1 MKKLAVMV
9 ALLVGFALPI
19 ESVDAAKY
27 NKFKVKRIITKSK
40 CFKCHAITREKVG
53 PAYIRVSQ
61 RFNEDPD
68 GRQKIYTHLTTSP
81 EIEVEG
87 KKENHVN
94 LKSGGDKEINEVITW
109 LLSLQDE
116 PKYKKYLTKTTPT
129 EGSASGETSAS
140 ASAPAKAS
148 TPASPPAKASTPASA
163 PATASTPAS
172 APAKAS
178 APASAPAKAS
188 APASTPAKASA
199 PASTPAKASAP
210 SSAPAKASASSST
223 SDGTSSSSGAS
234 GNEDASSSSSDDGD
248 TSWFEQ
254 LFESR

>member
-116 PKYKKYLTKTTPT
+116 PKYKKYLTKT
-129 EGSASGETSAS
+129 
-140 ASAPAKAS
+140 APAGG
-148 TPASPPAKASTPASA
+148 
-163 PATASTPAS
+163 S

-188 APASTPAKASA
+188 APAS
-199 PASTPAKASAP
+199 
-210 SSAPAKASASSST
+210 APAKASA
-223 SDGTSSSSGAS
+223 A
-234 GNEDASSSSSDDGD
+234 A
-248 TSWFEQ
+248 
-254 LFESR
+254 RAPA

>member
-172 APAKAS
+172 TPAKAS
-178 APASAPAKAS
+178 APASA
-188 APASTPAKASA
+188 PAKASA

>member
-148 TPASPPAKASTPASA
+148 TPASPPAKAS
-163 PATASTPAS
+163 
-172 APAKAS
+172 
-178 APASAPAKAS
+178 APASA
-188 APASTPAKASA
+188 PAKASA

>member
-1 MKKLAVMV
+1 MKKLAVML

-27 NKFKVKRIITKSK
+27 NKFKVKRVITKSK

-61 RFNEDPD
+61 KFNEDPD
-68 GRQKIYTHLTTSP
+68 GRNKIYTHLTTSP

-87 KKENHVN
+87 KMENHVN
-94 LKSGGDKEINEVITW
+94 LKAGGDADIDQVITW

-116 PKYKKYLTKTTPT
+116 PKYKKYLSKTAPPVAT
-129 EGSASGETSAS
+129 
-140 ASAPAKAS
+140 APAKAS
-148 TPASPPAKASTPASA
+148 TSSSAPAEASAPAPAPARASTPAPAPAEASAPAPAPAKASTPASA
-163 PATASTPAS
+163 PAKASASSSTPPEAS
-172 APAKAS
+172 APATAPAKAS

-188 APASTPAKASA
+188 ASA
-199 PASTPAKASAP
+199 D
-210 SSAPAKASASSST
+210 ASSK
-223 SDGTSSSSGAS
+223 
-234 GNEDASSSSSDDGD
+234 EESSSSDDSEGDDD

-254 LFESR
+254 LFGEGR